1 VKRRIINSDNCS
13 DNYEHTYYHREPTM
27 RFLALLTGAVLLPF
41 AMITAAA
48 ADSPPPEPASTEAEQ
63 IQPIAPQTTQS
74 PGGTQSEA
82 LEQSAEQINQDLD
95 GRLTRGPQLRDL
107 LNLPDG
113 MIIRGS
119 SRGGLGI
126 GTEY

>member
-1 VKRRIINSDNCS
+1 MK
-13 DNYEHTYYHREPTM
+13 
-27 RFLALLTGAVLLPF
+27 LALTGLTGTVLLLV
-41 AMITAAA
+41 MITEAAA
-48 ADSPPPEPASTEAEQ
+48 NPLPPEPASTEAEQ
-63 IQPIAPQTTQS
+63 IQPISPQTNGN
-74 PGGTQSEA
+74 PGAAAQAET

-107 LNLPDG
+107 LDLPDG

>member
-1 VKRRIINSDNCS
+1 MK
-13 DNYEHTYYHREPTM
+13 
-27 RFLALLTGAVLLPF
+27 FLALLILTTLLPLGLATKALAEPTTEF
-41 AMITAAA
+41 
-48 ADSPPPEPASTEAEQ
+48 EPASTEAQQ
-63 IQPIAPQTTQS
+63 IQPLPSQSTEDSGIAAQEET
-74 PGGTQSEA
+74 
-82 LEQSAEQINQDLD
+82 LEESAEQINHNLN

>member
-1 VKRRIINSDNCS
+1 MKL
-13 DNYEHTYYHREPTM
+13 T
-27 RFLALLTGAVLLPF
+27 LLTGLIGTVLLPL
-41 AMITAAA
+41 AIITEAA
-48 ADSPPPEPASTEAEQ
+48 ADPLLPEPASTEAEQ
-63 IQPIAPQTTQS
+63 IQPISPQTTGE
-74 PGGTQSEA
+74 PGATAQPET
-82 LEQSAEQINQDLD
+82 LEQSAEQINQSLD

-107 LNLPDG
+107 LDLPDG

>member
-1 VKRRIINSDNCS
+1 MKL
-13 DNYEHTYYHREPTM
+13 
-27 RFLALLTGAVLLPF
+27 LALLITSLTVALLLPL
-41 AMITAAA
+41 ATVTRATAE
-48 ADSPPPEPASTEAEQ
+48 PTQPEPASTEAQE
-63 IQPIAPQTTQS
+63 IQPIS
-74 PGGTQSEA
+74 PPATGEA
-82 LEQSAEQINQDLD
+82 GSAAQEETLEQSAEQINENLD

>member
-1 VKRRIINSDNCS
+1 MK
-13 DNYEHTYYHREPTM
+13 
-27 RFLALLTGAVLLPF
+27 FLALLTGAVLLPLT
-41 AMITAAA
+41 MITEAA
-48 ADSPPPEPASTEAEQ
+48 ADSLQPEPASTEAEQ
-63 IQPIAPQTTQS
+63 IQPISPQTTQES
-74 PGGTQSEA
+74 GVAQAEN
-82 LEQSAEQINQDLD
+82 LEQSAEQINQNLD
-95 GRLTRGPQLRDL
+95 GRLIRSPQLRDL

>member
-1 VKRRIINSDNCS
+1 MKRL
-13 DNYEHTYYHREPTM
+13 T
-27 RFLALLTGAVLLPF
+27 FLTVALLLPL
-41 AMITAAA
+41 ATVTPATA
-48 ADSPPPEPASTEAEQ
+48 DPTQPEPALTEAEHIQPISPESTESTEA
-63 IQPIAPQTTQS
+63 TQEE
-74 PGGTQSEA
+74 T
-82 LEQSAEQINQDLD
+82 LEQSAEEINQELD
-95 GRLTRGPQLRDL
+95 GQLTRGPQLRDL